1 MIIVRKMTNPIE
13 ILYNFFRYQKVI
25 NKVVCAPE
33 FIQALSSSFGVTFR
47 KDRIGRLYTVINPY
61 VQKIDINGSDIIY
74 DQDKPVID
82 KWIMDKFILID
93 MVIKNHD
100 LFDILTYNIERVDDD
115 MNYLLTISN
124 ALLKDVIRIV
134 RWCICITTG
143 IILILIMLT
152 IIF

>member
-1 MIIVRKMTNPIE
+1 MTNPIK

-25 NKVVCAPE
+25 NRVVCTPE
-33 FIQALSSSFGVTFR
+33 FIQALSSSFGVAFQ

-61 VQKIDINGSDIIY
+61 VQKIDINSNDIVY

-100 LFDILTYNIERVDDD
+100 LFDILTYDIVRVDDD

-124 ALLKDVIRIV
+124 ALLKDVLRIMKWISGIAIV
-134 RWCICITTG
+134 LIIT
-143 IILILIMLT
+143 ILIAIT
-152 IIF
+152 I

>member
-1 MIIVRKMTNPIE
+1 MTNPIK

-25 NKVVCAPE
+25 NKVVCTPE
-33 FIQALSSSFGVTFR
+33 FIQALSSSFGATFQ
-47 KDRIGRLYTVINPY
+47 KDHIGRLYTVINPY
-61 VQKIDINGSDIIY
+61 VQKIDINSNDIVY
-74 DQDKPVID
+74 DQDKPIID

-124 ALLKDVIRIV
+124 ALLKDVIMIC
-134 RWCICITTG
+134 RWCIGITFG

>member
-1 MIIVRKMTNPIE
+1 MTNPIK
-13 ILYNFFRYQKVI
+13 IIYNFFRYQKVI

-33 FIQALSSSFGVTFR
+33 FIQALSSSFGVTFQ
-47 KDRIGRLYTVINPY
+47 KDRIGRLYTVINPH
-61 VQKIDINGSDIIY
+61 VQKIDINSSDIVY

-100 LFDILTYNIERVDDD
+100 LFDILTYDIVRVDDD

-124 ALLKDVIRIV
+124 ALLKDALRIMK
-134 RWCICITTG
+134 WIGCIATVLIIT
-143 IILILIMLT
+143 ILIAIT
-152 IIF
+152 I

>member
-1 MIIVRKMTNPIE
+1 MTNPIK

-25 NKVVCAPE
+25 NRVVCTPE
-33 FIQALSSSFGVTFR
+33 FIQALSSSFGVAFQ

-61 VQKIDINGSDIIY
+61 VQKIDINSNDIVY

-100 LFDILTYNIERVDDD
+100 LFDILTYDIVRVDDD

-124 ALLKDVIRIV
+124 ALLKDVLRIMKWIGGIAIV
-134 RWCICITTG
+134 LIIT
-143 IILILIMLT
+143 ILIAIT
-152 IIF
+152 I

>member
-1 MIIVRKMTNPIE
+1 MTNPTK

-25 NKVVCAPE
+25 NNVVCAPE
-33 FIQALSSSFGVTFR
+33 FIRALSSSFGVSFQ

-61 VQKIDINGSDIIY
+61 VQKIDINSNDIVY

-100 LFDILTYNIERVDDD
+100 LFDILTYDIVRVDDD

-124 ALLKDVIRIV
+124 ALLKDALRIMKWIGGIATV
-134 RWCICITTG
+134 LIIT
-143 IILILIMLT
+143 ILIAIT
-152 IIF
+152 I

>member
-1 MIIVRKMTNPIE
+1 MTNPIK

-25 NKVVCAPE
+25 NRVVCTPE
-33 FIQALSSSFGVTFR
+33 FIQALSSSFGVAFQ

-61 VQKIDINGSDIIY
+61 VQKIDINSNDIVY

-100 LFDILTYNIERVDDD
+100 LFDILTYDIVRVDDD

-124 ALLKDVIRIV
+124 ALLKDALRIMK
-134 RWCICITTG
+134 WTGGIATALIIT
-143 IILILIMLT
+143 ILIAIT
-152 IIF
+152 I

>member
-1 MIIVRKMTNPIE
+1 MTNPIK

-25 NKVVCAPE
+25 NRVVCTPE
-33 FIQALSSSFGVTFR
+33 FIQALSSSFGVAFQ
-47 KDRIGRLYTVINPY
+47 KDHIGRLYTVINPY
-61 VQKIDINGSDIIY
+61 VQKIDINSNDIVY

-100 LFDILTYNIERVDDD
+100 LFDILTCDIVRVDDD

-124 ALLKDVIRIV
+124 ALLKDVLRIMKWISGIAIV
-134 RWCICITTG
+134 LIIT
-143 IILILIMLT
+143 ILIAIT
-152 IIF
+152 I

>member
-1 MIIVRKMTNPIE
+1 MTNPIK

-25 NKVVCAPE
+25 NRVVCTPE
-33 FIQALSSSFGVTFR
+33 FIQALSSSFGVTFQ

-61 VQKIDINGSDIIY
+61 VQKIDINSSDIVY

-100 LFDILTYNIERVDDD
+100 LFDILTYDIARVDDD

-124 ALLKDVIRIV
+124 ALLKDALRIMK
-134 RWCICITTG
+134 WICGIATVLIIT
-143 IILILIMLT
+143 ILIAIT
-152 IIF
+152 I

>member
-1 MIIVRKMTNPIE
+1 MTNPIK

-25 NKVVCAPE
+25 NRVVCTPE
-33 FIQALSSSFGVTFR
+33 FIQALSSSFGVSFQ

-61 VQKIDINGSDIIY
+61 VQKIDINSSDIVY
-74 DQDKPVID
+74 DRDKPVID

-100 LFDILTYNIERVDDD
+100 LFDILTYDIVRVDDD

-124 ALLKDVIRIV
+124 ALLKDALRIIKWIGGIATV
-134 RWCICITTG
+134 LIIT
-143 IILILIMLT
+143 ILIAIT
-152 IIF
+152 I

>member
-1 MIIVRKMTNPIE
+1 MTNPIK

-25 NKVVCAPE
+25 NRVVCTPE
-33 FIQALSSSFGVTFR
+33 FIQALSSSFGVAFQ
-47 KDRIGRLYTVINPY
+47 KDHIGRLYTVINPY
-61 VQKIDINGSDIIY
+61 VQKIDINSNDIVY

-100 LFDILTYNIERVDDD
+100 LFDILTYDIVRVDDD

-124 ALLKDVIRIV
+124 ALLKDVLRIMKWIGGIAIV
-134 RWCICITTG
+134 LIIT
-143 IILILIMLT
+143 ILIAIT
-152 IIF
+152 I

>member
-1 MIIVRKMTNPIE
+1 MTNPIK

-25 NKVVCAPE
+25 NRVVCTPE
-33 FIQALSSSFGVTFR
+33 FIQALSSSFGVTFQ
-47 KDRIGRLYTVINPY
+47 KDHIGRLYTVINPY
-61 VQKIDINGSDIIY
+61 VQKIDINSNDIVY

-100 LFDILTYNIERVDDD
+100 LFDILTYDIARVDDD

-124 ALLKDVIRIV
+124 ALLKDALRIMKWIGGIATV
-134 RWCICITTG
+134 LIIT
-143 IILILIMLT
+143 ILIAIT
-152 IIF
+152 I

>member
-1 MIIVRKMTNPIE
+1 MTNPIK

-25 NKVVCAPE
+25 NRVVCTPE
-33 FIQALSSSFGVTFR
+33 FIQALSSSFGVTFQ

-61 VQKIDINGSDIIY
+61 VQKIDINSSDIVY

-100 LFDILTYNIERVDDD
+100 LFDILTYDIVRVDDD

-124 ALLKDVIRIV
+124 ALLKDVLRIM
-134 RWCICITTG
+134 RWLGGIVTALIIT
-143 IILILIMLT
+143 ILIAIT
-152 IIF
+152 I

>member
-1 MIIVRKMTNPIE
+1 MTNPIK

-25 NKVVCAPE
+25 NRVVCTPE
-33 FIQALSSSFGVTFR
+33 FIQALSSSFGVTFQ
-47 KDRIGRLYTVINPY
+47 KDHIGRLYTVINPY
-61 VQKIDINGSDIIY
+61 VQKIDINSSDIVY

-100 LFDILTYNIERVDDD
+100 LFDILTYDIARVDDD

-124 ALLKDVIRIV
+124 ALLKDALRIMKWIGGIATV
-134 RWCICITTG
+134 LIIT
-143 IILILIMLT
+143 ILIAIT
-152 IIF
+152 I

>member
-1 MIIVRKMTNPIE
+1 MTNPIK

-25 NKVVCAPE
+25 NRVVCTPE
-33 FIQALSSSFGVTFR
+33 FIQALSSSFGVAFQ
-47 KDRIGRLYTVINPY
+47 KDHIGRLYTVINPY
-61 VQKIDINGSDIIY
+61 VQKIDINSNDIVY

-100 LFDILTYNIERVDDD
+100 LFDILTYDIVRVDDD

-124 ALLKDVIRIV
+124 ALLKDVLRIMKWISGIAIV
-134 RWCICITTG
+134 LIIT
-143 IILILIMLT
+143 ILIAIT
-152 IIF
+152 I